1 MRVGDAIKQLP
12 RSAWTPVLAPLA
24 AASRRCGALPSFA
37 RMELRGRRAV
47 ITGGASGIGRGLAE
61 AFVAEGAAE
70 VVIADLDPERVAAV
84 AAEIGATGVT
94 VDVGSEPELT
104 ALIADLEHS
113 GPIDLFCSNAGIN
126 GPAGGPE
133 IGDEEWDRIWRINVM
148 SHVWAA
154 RALLPAMRER
164 GEGYLLNVAS
174 AAGLLTNLGLLPY
187 SVTKHAAVGVA
198 EWLAI
203 TYAEDG
209 IRVSC
214 LCPQLV
220 DTPLAAAIKSE
231 PRIDRAMAAAGEMLS
246 PAEVGAI
253 VVDAIGREEFLILPH
268 PEVRDHATR
277 RAAENERWLRGMRRL
292 WAGS

>member
-1 MRVGDAIKQLP
+1 
-12 RSAWTPVLAPLA
+12 
-24 AASRRCGALPSFA
+24 
-37 RMELRGRRAV
+37 MELQGRRAV

-61 AFVAEGAAE
+61 AFVAAGAAE
-70 VVIADLDPERVAAV
+70 VVIADLDAERVAAV
-84 AAEIGATGVT
+84 AAEIGAVPAT
-94 VDVGSEPELT
+94 VDVGSEAEVARLV
-104 ALIADLEHS
+104 ADVQRS

-133 IGDEEWDRIWRINVM
+133 VGDADWDLIWRINVM
-148 SHVWAA
+148 AHVWAA
-154 RALLPAMRER
+154 RALLPAMLAR
-164 GEGYLLNVAS
+164 GEGYLLNTAS

-187 SVTKHAAVGVA
+187 SATKHAAVGVA

-203 TYAEDG
+203 TYGDDG

-220 DTPLAAAIKSE
+220 DTPLVAAIKDE
-231 PRIDRAMAAAGEMLS
+231 PRVERAMAAAGELLS
-246 PAEVGAI
+246 PEDVAAV

-277 RAAENERWLRGMRRL
+277 RAAENERWMRGMRRL
-292 WAGS
+292 WAATSG